1 MRHLSP
7 VPRACASTTAS
18 MFANQDL
25 QSGQNRET
33 ERAKV
38 PVECQAGHVTKPLPH
53 DHERERITVGEASSR
68 GQTSK
73 DLQSGSVVSQVGN
86 NHFDSRHDIPG
97 EQQSRTRPVT
107 ARVFLEGV

>member
-1 MRHLSP
+1 
-7 VPRACASTTAS
+7 